1 MIVTRQN
8 GGDDQM
14 IPPKVSDTEEPES
27 SKRLCWLPSRDL
39 LDTGEVGTVLDICG
53 KETPRLRKQESA
65 TSLDASGGLERTV
78 TAYFPGAYVPGQCL
92 LATMGRSDR

>member
-8 GGDDQM
+8 GEDDQM

-53 KETPRLRKQESA
+53 KETPRLRKQESELIWMQVEVWRGQ
-65 TSLDASGGLERTV
+65 SLCLFLWGICPWTV
-78 TAYFPGAYVPGQCL
+78 FVSNHGEE
-92 LATMGRSDR
+92 